1 MKLISTKTHGVLD
14 YLVGIFLIVSPWI
27 FGLNPTD
34 AEGII
39 FIVLGIMAVVYS
51 IFTNYELGLI
61 RIIPVKIHL
70 MLDVLSGIVL
80 AASPWLFEFS
90 DKVYIPHVVLGLFEI
105 AAGLMTQT
113 KAWPQLR

>member
-1 MKLISTKTHGVLD
+1 MKFISTKIHGVLD

-27 FGLNPTD
+27 FRLNPTE
-34 AEGII
+34 AEGIV
-39 FIVLGIMAVVYS
+39 FIVLGIMAFIYS

-70 MLDVLSGIVL
+70 MLDILSGIVL

-90 DKVYIPHVVLGLFEI
+90 DEVYIPHLVLGLFEI
-105 AAGLMTQT
+105 TAGFMTQT
-113 KAWPQLR
+113 KAWPQVR